1 MQYPIHCEDEKSEYA
16 THNLGYALSDVTN
29 ENLASDNLKC
39 VNDTVSV
46 EHFDLLKTIQFAQ
59 EKIQTADNDIIYDVS
74 IATENITYMKHQSTD
89 AQQRKAKKAILENL
103 DDDSVF
109 WLRNFAQKILPC
121 QFREGQKKYFGK
133 EGRSLHVDFM
143 LLKEK
148 MIVKKYVYYTVIYRC
163 SQGMK
168 DSFKH
173 C

>member
-1 MQYPIHCEDEKSEYA
+1 M
-16 THNLGYALSDVTN
+16 
-29 ENLASDNLKC
+29 
-39 VNDTVSV
+39 
-46 EHFDLLKTIQFAQ
+46 LKTIQFVQ
-59 EKIQTADNDIIYDVS
+59 EKIQTADNGIIYDVS
-74 IATENITYMKHQSTD
+74 IALENIITYMKHQSTD
-89 AQQRKAKKAILENL
+89 VQQRKAKKAILENL

-109 WLRNFAQKILPC
+109 WLRNFTQKILPC

-133 EGRSLHVDFM
+133 KGISFHVNFM